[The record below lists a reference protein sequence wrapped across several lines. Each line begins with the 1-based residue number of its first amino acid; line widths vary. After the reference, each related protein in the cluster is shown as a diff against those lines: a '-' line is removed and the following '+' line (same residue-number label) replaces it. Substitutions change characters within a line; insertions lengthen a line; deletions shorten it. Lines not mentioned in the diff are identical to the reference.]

1 MCDEFNFD
9 EAHLLE
15 DAVKEYLFD
24 LKMKPIIE
32 TRLNDGMNPIPVN
45 LEDLL

>member
-1 MCDEFNFD
+1 MCDDFDFD
-9 EAHLLE
+9 EAHLVE

-24 LKMKPIIE
+24 LKMEPIIKKRLEDGQKPI
-32 TRLNDGMNPIPVN
+32 RVN

>member
-1 MCDEFNFD
+1 MCEEFNFD